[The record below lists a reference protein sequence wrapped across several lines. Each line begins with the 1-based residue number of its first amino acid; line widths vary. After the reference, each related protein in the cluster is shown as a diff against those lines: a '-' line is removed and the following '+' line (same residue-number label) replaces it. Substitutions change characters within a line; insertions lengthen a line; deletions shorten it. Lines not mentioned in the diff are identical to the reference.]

1 VNPIRIQLGKMP
13 AMLAR
18 IIDDLVASESDM
30 VVVGHASGTENPLHL
45 ARENGADMLIT
56 QDGQGGSPCL
66 DVILAARALSIFAIG
81 RDGRNGSAV
90 SLIRRSVELDAAENA
105 GLAEAI
111 RRVAGGC

>member
-1 VNPIRIQLGKMP
+1 MNPIRIQLGKMP

-18 IIDDLVASESDM
+18 IVDDLVASESDM

-66 DVILAARALSIFAIG
+66 DVIPRGAGAEHLRHRPRRQERIRGQPHSPLGRA
-81 RDGRNGSAV
+81 
-90 SLIRRSVELDAAENA
+90 
-105 GLAEAI
+105 
-111 RRVAGGC
+111 